1 MQCSYF
7 NSDLIA
13 KYAMTGPRYTSYP
26 TAVEF
31 NDKYSEKE
39 RIADL
44 IASNNTNRDLSLYIH
59 IPFCEHVCYYCAC
72 NKIITKNHTQSD
84 EYLKY
89 LKKELTL
96 QLKYIDSKKR
106 KLQQLH
112 FGGGTPTFLSKDD
125 YENIWQFLKENF
137 VLVEDGEYSIEIDPR
152 TVNFDYL
159 AHLRKLGFNRISFGI
174 QDFDEQVQKSINRVQ
189 SFELVSQLVKQARGL
204 NYRSI
209 SMDLIYGLPH
219 QNKNEFQETLQKII
233 KLSPDRLAVFNY
245 AHLPDLFG
253 AQKQIDADLL
263 PSKEEKLLI
272 LEDTIKTLTNNNY
285 EFIGLDHFA
294 HRDDDLVKHQQQGTL
309 YRNFQGYST
318 YSNCDVVACG
328 ISAISQ
334 TFDSYCQN
342 HKARDKYY
350 ASLDKDE
357 LPVSRGINLSQDD
370 IIVRKIIT
378 EIMCNL
384 QLDLDKIAADFNIDS
399 AKYFQQE
406 WQNLDELAADGLIKK
421 EGNKIS
427 ILPPGRLLIRNIAMV
442 FDKYLQAKK
451 HKFSQVI

>member
-31 NDKYSEKE
+31 NDKYTEKE

-44 IASNNTNRDLSLYIH
+44 TASNNTNRDLSLYIH

-72 NKIITKNHTQSD
+72 NKIITKNHAQSD

-137 VLVEDGEYSIEIDPR
+137 LLVEDGEYSIEIDPR
-152 TVNFDYL
+152 TVDVDYL
-159 AHLRKLGFNRISFGI
+159 THLRNLGFNRISFGI

-189 SFELVSQLVKQARGL
+189 SFKLVSELVQQARWL

-219 QNKNEFQETLQKII
+219 QNKQEFQETLQKII
-233 KLSPDRLAVFNY
+233 ELSPDRLAVFNY

-253 AQKQIDADLL
+253 AQKQINAEFL

-294 HRDDDLVKHQQQGTL
+294 RKDDDLVKHQQQGTL

-357 LPVSRGINLSQDD
+357 LPISRGIKLNTDD

-384 QLDLDKIAADFNIDS
+384 QLDLDKISAEFNING

-406 WQNLDELAADGLIKK
+406 WQNLDELAADGLIQK
-421 EGNKIS
+421 ERNKII